1 MNNIKI
7 FIENVTMHKINFF
20 LFVRFHPF
28 SDNIS
33 VIVTFQKY
41 TKTTH
46 CQLFYFYLK
55 NALSINNISTP
66 KCINKSPKKYN
77 NQQIIHIRRRALK
90 NNHLNLLLCLGELE
104 SHCAYNMCN
113 YRSWFFFLIEHRMKC
128 ARKKMRNWE
137 KSVKIHS
144 I

>member
-1 MNNIKI
+1 MCHCICSI
-7 FIENVTMHKINFF
+7 PS
-20 LFVRFHPF
+20 LFGIITYIGH
-28 SDNIS
+28 SYIS
-33 VIVTFQKY
+33 KVY

-104 SHCAYNMCN
+104 SHCAHIICATIDHEFLFFHFRGRISDEMC
-113 YRSWFFFLIEHRMKC
+113 K
-128 ARKKMRNWE
+128 E
-137 KSVKIHS
+137 KDEKLGKISQNAQHIKS
-144 I
+144 